1 MTVVFPICLA
11 MRPESNGPFWREYRL
26 ELPKSCRSLSV
37 GWVSKPCNPSPLSL
51 VEVSCLGQHLDSLY
65 CTKSSPTEDGWVCYS
80 LPPGLPLSG
89 PIPVALGAF
98 TEREKKQKHAVRGRI
113 VYSYVR
119 RAKGERRGVTGERLA
134 PNQRIA
140 QHIHT
145 QRPTNAPKKKRHRR
159 VSYPPTSFSP
169 SVWPEEAVT
178 LGWGDRRGV

>member
-1 MTVVFPICLA
+1 MGHFGGNI
-11 MRPESNGPFWREYRL
+11 GW
-26 ELPKSCRSLSV
+26 SCRNLVVHCQWDGCPSHAIHPHYHWWKCLVWDNTWILCIARSPHLPRMVGCATHCRRDCPCRDRSRWRWERSL
-37 GWVSKPCNPSPLSL
+37 K
-51 VEVSCLGQHLDSLY
+51 E
-65 CTKSSPTEDGWVCYS
+65 K
-80 LPPGLPLSG
+80 
-89 PIPVALGAF
+89 
-98 TEREKKQKHAVRGRI
+98 KKQKHAVRGRI